1 MKKILIILI
10 PIIILIGV
18 VSFIKFKPY
27 TIKDRE
33 RLMKIYLEETKP
45 NVIDYIRLDM
55 DKDHTFTLYDVVLV
69 QKKINERRK

>member
-10 PIIILIGV
+10 PIIILIGII
-18 VSFIKFKPY
+18 SFIKLKPY

-33 RLMKIYLEETKP
+33 RLMSIYLEEKKA
-45 NVIDYIRLDM
+45 NIFDYMRLDM

-69 QKKINERRK
+69 QQKINERRK

>member
-1 MKKILIILI
+1 MKKLLIVLIPVIILLGI
-10 PIIILIGV
+10 VGY
-18 VSFIKFKPY
+18 IKLKPY

-33 RLMKIYLEETKP
+33 RLMNIYLEEKKA
-45 NVIDYIRLDM
+45 NIFDYMRLDM